1 MNSITVKNQYQ
12 LTKWAAII
20 KECNDSGIKIKDW
33 LKSNNISKDQYYYWR
48 RKLQDI
54 ASDSLDTSF
63 VEVPVVAPP
72 AVVNPHSKLMDMS
85 TASSINETKQAIAT
99 IHLGQVVIDL
109 YDNTSPETLK
119 ILLEVIAHA

>member
-12 LTKWAAII
+12 LTKWASII

-33 LKSNNISKDQYYYWR
+33 LKANNISKDQYYYWR

-54 ASDSLDTSF
+54 ASDTIDTSF

-72 AVVNPHSKLMDMS
+72 VVVNTHSSMIDMP
-85 TASSINETKQAIAT
+85 TAPSDSNTKQAIAT
-99 IHLGQVVIDL
+99 IHLGQAVIDL

-119 ILLEVIAHA
+119 TLLEVIAHA

>member
-33 LKSNNISKDQYYYWR
+33 LKANNISKDQYYYWR

-54 ASDSLDTSF
+54 ASCCIYRPDK
-63 VEVPVVAPP
+63 A
-72 AVVNPHSKLMDMS
+72 HC
-85 TASSINETKQAIAT
+85 TAF
-99 IHLGQVVIDL
+99 
-109 YDNTSPETLK
+109 
-119 ILLEVIAHA
+119 

>member
-1 MNSITVKNQYQ
+1 MDSVTVENQYQ

-20 KECNDSGIKIKDW
+20 K
-33 LKSNNISKDQYYYWR
+33 
-48 RKLQDI
+48 
-54 ASDSLDTSF
+54 
-63 VEVPVVAPP
+63 VPVVAPP
-72 AVVNPHSKLMDMS
+72 AVVNPHSKLIDMS

-99 IHLGQVVIDL
+99 IHLGQAVIDL